1 MLKGLAVEAQLSA
14 WIEHLFRE
22 YLGYIWKD
30 FTREEGAHIG
40 AKGGKQLFPDLR
52 IEIPDTGLIFVECKR
67 PGRLDGPR
75 GKEEMDEG
83 VSQLRTYIRAHID
96 KANSKP
102 KTVLGVVTDG
112 NRWQLMG
119 LNKTNEFHTI
129 AEWAFLTDDPR
140 LIAQRLWLLAK
151 PALAQPTSALVE
163 FLARR
168 TLIEVLKEQTRSLTR
183 KVNEKLP
190 DGTVSEELIGKWL
203 RDSFSDT
210 AIPTTLVH
218 SKLPA
223 ASSVI
228 QQPIVTA
235 DSESLA
241 TASEDSADSQE
252 KEGKRVVVSDLLS
265 AGLLR
270 PQDLLMVEGT
280 EGRQQTAT
288 ITADGKI
295 NVAGQV
301 FESVSAAAL
310 RALEM
315 VGKVRK
321 AVNGWATFRV
331 LRGGTSIGTLL
342 QIREQ
347 YKDSEPEESTAGVP
361 QDTEPSGSSE
371 PSPGLLATVEQM
383 KPLLGL
389 LPELTVKTSKSTV
402 SLYCGKV
409 VVGYASPRKK
419 ELPRLRIY
427 VGEKCPDWATPDST
441 YTYWCY
447 IENWSTNLERVV
459 ALFKEASRQRAED
472 ITLGRDA
479 YTRRQQTV
487 SGTEPLAPK

>member
-1 MLKGLAVEAQLSA
+1 
-14 WIEHLFRE
+14 
-22 YLGYIWKD
+22 
-30 FTREEGAHIG
+30 
-40 AKGGKQLFPDLR
+40 
-52 IEIPDTGLIFVECKR
+52 
-67 PGRLDGPR
+67 
-75 GKEEMDEG
+75 
-83 VSQLRTYIRAHID
+83 
-96 KANSKP
+96 
-102 KTVLGVVTDG
+102 
-112 NRWQLMG
+112 
-119 LNKTNEFHTI
+119 
-129 AEWAFLTDDPR
+129 
-140 LIAQRLWLLAK
+140 
-151 PALAQPTSALVE
+151 
-163 FLARR
+163 
-168 TLIEVLKEQTRSLTR
+168 
-183 KVNEKLP
+183 
-190 DGTVSEELIGKWL
+190 
-203 RDSFSDT
+203 
-210 AIPTTLVH
+210 
-218 SKLPA
+218 
-223 ASSVI
+223 VI